1 MAEDRRAVTV
11 VIPAHNEEAVI
22 GRCLATLLAGA
33 STAGRPDEAADDLT
47 VLVVSNGSTDQTVP
61 RARSSLAG
69 RRGADQ
75 VLDLPEPSKAA
86 AVRAGVRLAAAGPV
100 IVLDADVELPTRAA
114 RALALALDTPR
125 AIVAYPTLRL
135 DTAASSWLVRR
146 YYRVWTSLPYVT
158 ASMVGS
164 GVFALNGPALA
175 QLGELPDVV
184 NDDGWVRLS
193 FPPERRVVVPEEV
206 TVYAARTARALVARR
221 ARIINGNRALSHDL
235 GLGDEPPRRTAEVLR
250 QLRRGRVS
258 LFDVVVFGALTVAG
272 RAAAVVRRVRHDATW
287 STDLTSRD
295 VP

>member
-1 MAEDRRAVTV
+1 MAEARRTITV

-22 GRCLATLLAGA
+22 GRCLAALLADA
-33 STAGRPDEAADDLT
+33 RPDPSDALSHGLR
-47 VLVVSNGSTDQTVP
+47 VLVVSNGSTDQTVA
-61 RARSSLAG
+61 RALSSLAG
-69 RRGADQ
+69 RAGSDQ

-86 AVRAGVRLAAAGPV
+86 AVRAGMSLAAAGPV
-100 IVLDADVELPTRAA
+100 IVLDADVELPTSAV
-114 RALALALDTPR
+114 RALADVLDTPL

-135 DTAASSWLVRR
+135 DTESSSWAVQR
-146 YYRVWTSLPYVT
+146 YYRVWTSLSYVT

-206 TVYAARTARALVARR
+206 TVFAARTARALVARR
-221 ARIINGNRALSHDL
+221 ARIINGNRALSREL

-250 QLRRGRVS
+250 QLRVGRVRPV
-258 LFDVVVFGALTVAG
+258 DVMVFGALTVAG
-272 RAAAVVRRVRHDATW
+272 RAAAVVRRVRRDATW
-287 STDLTSRD
+287 STDLTSRE
-295 VP
+295 VR